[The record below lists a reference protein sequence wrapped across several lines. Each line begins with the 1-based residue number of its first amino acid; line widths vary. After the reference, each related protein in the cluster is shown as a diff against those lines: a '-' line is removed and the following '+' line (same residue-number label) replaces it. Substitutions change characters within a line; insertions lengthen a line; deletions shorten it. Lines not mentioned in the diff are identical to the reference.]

1 MITPGFKKQFRLF
14 RVAEATWWKRVPRV
28 MFLQLCE
35 LYFFLFFTPFPSY
48 SCSIPSYGF
57 LSFLCTSS
65 SLIRCIAYLFLCVSS
80 SLYYFNVLVPLSH
93 MLSISLSL
101 SFDSSF
107 HGSRNQ
113 SQIWWF
119 SHFGDGHQS
128 MNGYL
133 CICIPMT
140 RIPIISFYGMVDHR
154 TCTVF
159 WPWHMCVYIHIYIEI
174 VH

>member
-1 MITPGFKKQFRLF
+1 MITPRLKKQFRLF

-48 SCSIPSYGF
+48 SCSFPF
-57 LSFLCTSS
+57 MFF
-65 SLIRCIAYLFLCVSS
+65 SLFSVRLLLWYV
-80 SLYYFNVLVPLSH
+80 VLL
-93 MLSISLSL
+93 LSL

-107 HGSRNQ
+107 DGSRNQ

-133 CICIPMT
+133 YT
-140 RIPIISFYGMVDHR
+140 YDQDSHYFLLWNG
-154 TCTVF
+154 
-159 WPWHMCVYIHIYIEI
+159 WPWDMYHVLTMAHVCMYIYIYIYI